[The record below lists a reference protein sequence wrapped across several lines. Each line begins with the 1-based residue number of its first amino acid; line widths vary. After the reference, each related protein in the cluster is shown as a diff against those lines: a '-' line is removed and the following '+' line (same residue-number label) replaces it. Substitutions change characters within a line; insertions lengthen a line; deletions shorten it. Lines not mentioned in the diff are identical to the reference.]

1 MQHNKLGNYNVFNQ
15 SELLLLLFLQFNKN
29 KHRQICLFP
38 ETFFGILWTI
48 RFYVLLCKKKKK
60 SPHES
65 LEIKVEIVFIT
76 IKYKYN
82 SGAKNK
88 TKN

>member
-15 SELLLLLFLQFNKN
+15 SELLFLF
-29 KHRQICLFP
+29 
-38 ETFFGILWTI
+38 
-48 RFYVLLCKKKKK
+48 FYSLTRTNTDKYVYFLKLSLEFCGQLGFMFCCVKKK